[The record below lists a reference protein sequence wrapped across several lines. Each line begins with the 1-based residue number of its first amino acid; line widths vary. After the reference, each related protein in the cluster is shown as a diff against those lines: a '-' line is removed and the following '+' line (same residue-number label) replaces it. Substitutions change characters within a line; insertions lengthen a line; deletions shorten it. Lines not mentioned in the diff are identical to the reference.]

1 MSRTEFLYDAIAQ
14 ELTQAI
20 DQGTYSVGTRM
31 PSLRQLCEQYH
42 VSMTTAQQ
50 VYSVLEDAS
59 LIATRPRSGYYV
71 RSRVRELDTQ
81 PAASQPVDTP
91 RDAPYGQDSIT
102 LYEDFYADNI
112 YQFGSIGSPSE
123 ELIPDRILARHIT
136 KAVKE
141 YPSQSCHYDTPM
153 GNFELR
159 TQIVNRMFDAGCR
172 VNAKNIIIT
181 QGCQGA
187 MALALQAITTK
198 GDTVAVESPIYPGV
212 SQLLCQL
219 ELKVLEIPT
228 HPRDGA
234 DLGAL
239 TRLIKRKANNVKAC
253 ILIPN
258 CQNPLGGVMPEEN
271 KRHLVKI
278 LSNANIPLIED
289 DALGDLIYKRPRP
302 KAAKSYDED
311 GNILYCSS
319 FSKVLGP
326 GHRIGWIE
334 PGRFYE
340 KVIRNKAVS
349 SVMTPP
355 YIQHAFT
362 EFLKGGSYIRTVNKA
377 TTVYL
382 ARMTQLRRWVHEYFP
397 KGIRYTNPQGGYF
410 LWIELPKSIDAKMI
424 TTMALKKQ
432 IGIGLGTLYSPNE
445 LFKNH
450 IRLSCTDSKME
461 RMRIATM
468 TIGSLAHEIL
478 HNSTKELF

>member
-1 MSRTEFLYDAIAQ
+1 MSKSEFLYDAIAQ

-71 RSRVRELDTQ
+71 RSRIREFDTQ
-81 PAASQPVDTP
+81 PAASQPIDTP
-91 RDAPYGQDSIT
+91 RDAPYSQDSIS
-102 LYEDFYADNI
+102 LYEDFYAENI
-112 YQFGSIGSPSE
+112 YQFGAIGSPAE
-123 ELIPDRILARHIT
+123 ELIPDRTIARHVT
-136 KAVKE
+136 KALKE
-141 YPSQSCHYDTPM
+141 FPSQSCQYATPM
-153 GNFELR
+153 GDLELR
-159 TQIVNRMFDAGCR
+159 QQIVSRMYDAGCR
-172 VNAKNIIIT
+172 VNAENIIIT

-187 MALALQAITTK
+187 LALALQAITTK

-212 SQLLCQL
+212 GQLLCQL

-239 TRLIKRKANNVKAC
+239 TRLIKRQTNNVKAC
-253 ILIPN
+253 LLIPN
-258 CQNPLGGVMPEEN
+258 CQNPLGGIMPEEN
-271 KRHLVKI
+271 KRHLIKI
-278 LSNANIPLIED
+278 LSNAGIPLIED
-289 DALGDLIYKRPRP
+289 DAMGDLIYKRPRP
-302 KAAKSYDED
+302 KAAKSYDDE
-311 GNILYCSS
+311 GNVLYCSS

-334 PGRFYE
+334 PGRYYE

-349 SVMTPP
+349 TLMNPS
-355 YIQHAFT
+355 YIQHAFK

-382 ARMTQLRRWVHEYFP
+382 ARMTQLRRWVYEYFP

-410 LWIELPKSIDAKMI
+410 LWIELPKSVDAKML
-424 TTMALKKQ
+424 TTMALKKK
-432 IGIGLGTLYSPNE
+432 IGIGLGSWFSPNE
-445 LFKNH
+445 LYTNH
-450 IRLSCTDSKME
+450 IRLCCTDSKME
-461 RMRIATM
+461 RMRIATQALGM
-468 TIGSLAHEIL
+468 MAHEIMQ
-478 HNSTKELF
+478 KGDPK

>member
-1 MSRTEFLYDAIAQ
+1 MSKSEFLYDAIAQ

-71 RSRVRELDTQ
+71 RSRAKEFDTQ
-81 PAASQPVDTP
+81 PAASQPIDTP
-91 RDAPYGQDSIT
+91 MDAPYRQDSVS

-112 YQFGSIGSPSE
+112 YQFGAIGSPAE
-123 ELIPDRILARHIT
+123 ELIPDRTIARHIT
-136 KAVKE
+136 KALKE
-141 YPSQSCHYDTPM
+141 FPSQSCQYDTPM
-153 GNFELR
+153 GNLELR
-159 TQIVNRMFDAGCR
+159 QQIVNRMYDAGCR
-172 VNAKNIIIT
+172 AKAENIIIT

-187 MALALQAITTK
+187 LALALQAITTK

-212 SQLLCQL
+212 GQLLCQL

-239 TRLIKRKANNVKAC
+239 TRLIKRQTNNVKAC

-258 CQNPLGGVMPEEN
+258 CQNPLGGSMPEEN
-271 KRHLVKI
+271 KRHLIKI
-278 LSNANIPLIED
+278 LSNAGIPLIED
-289 DALGDLIYKRPRP
+289 DAMGDLIYKRPRP
-302 KAAKSYDED
+302 KAAKSYDSE
-311 GNILYCSS
+311 GNVLYCSS

-334 PGRFYE
+334 PGKYYD

-349 SVMTPP
+349 TLMNPS
-355 YIQHAFT
+355 YIQHAFK
-362 EFLKGGSYIRTVNKA
+362 EFLKAGSYIRTVNKA

-382 ARMTQLRRWVHEYFP
+382 ARMTQLRRWVYEYFP

-410 LWIELPKSIDAKMI
+410 LWIELPSSVDAKML
-424 TTMALKKQ
+424 TTMALKKK
-432 IGIGLGTLYSPNE
+432 IGIGLGSWFSPNE
-445 LFKNH
+445 LYTNH
-450 IRLSCTDSKME
+450 IRLCCTDSKME
-461 RMRIATM
+461 RMRIATQALGM
-468 TIGSLAHEIL
+468 MAHEIL
-478 HNSTKELF
+478 QQGRPK

>member
-1 MSRTEFLYDAIAQ
+1 MSKSEFLYDAIAQ

-71 RSRVRELDTQ
+71 RSRAREFDTQ
-81 PAASQPVDTP
+81 PAASQPIDTP
-91 RDAPYGQDSIT
+91 YDAPYSKDAIT
-102 LYEDFYADNI
+102 SYEEFYSDDI

-141 YPSQSCHYDTPM
+141 FPSQSCQYDSPM
-153 GNFELR
+153 GDLELR
-159 TQIVNRMFDAGCR
+159 KQIVLRMYDAGCR
-172 VNAKNIIIT
+172 VNAENIIIT

-187 MALALQAITTK
+187 LALALQAITTK

-212 SQLLCQL
+212 SQLLFQL

-239 TRLIKRKANNVKAC
+239 TRLIKRQTNNVKAC

-258 CQNPLGGVMPEEN
+258 CQNPLGGIMPEEN
-271 KRHLVKI
+271 KRHLIKI
-278 LSNANIPLIED
+278 LSNAGIPLIED
-289 DALGDLIYKRPRP
+289 DAMGDLIYKRPRP

-311 GNILYCSS
+311 GNVIYCSS

-334 PGRFYE
+334 PGKYYD
-340 KVIRNKAVS
+340 KVIYNKAVS
-349 SVMTPP
+349 SLMTPP

-382 ARMTQLRRWVHEYFP
+382 ARMTQLRRWVYEYFP

-410 LWIELPKSIDAKMI
+410 LWIELPKSIDAKML
-424 TTMALKKQ
+424 TTMALKKS
-432 IGIGLGTLYSPNE
+432 IGIGLGTLYSPSE
-445 LFKNH
+445 LYRNH

-461 RMRIATM
+461 RMRIATQTLGM
-468 TIGSLAHEIL
+468 MAHE
-478 HNSTKELF
+478 LFHREVLE

>member
-1 MSRTEFLYDAIAQ
+1 MSRSEFLYDAIAQ

-20 DQGTYSVGTRM
+20 DHGTYSVGTRM

-71 RSRVRELDTQ
+71 RSRTREFDTQ
-81 PAASQPVDTP
+81 PAASQPIDTP
-91 RDAPYGQDSIT
+91 RDALYSKDSIT
-102 LYEDFYADNI
+102 LYEDYYADNI

-123 ELIPDRILARHIT
+123 ELIPDRIIARHIT

-141 YPSQSCHYDTPM
+141 YPSESCQYDTPM
-153 GNFELR
+153 GNIELR
-159 TQIVNRMFDAGCR
+159 KQIVQRMFDSGCK
-172 VNAKNIIIT
+172 VNVENIIIT

-187 MALALQAITTK
+187 IALALQAITTK

-212 SQLLCQL
+212 NQLLCQL

-239 TRLIKRKANNVKAC
+239 SRLIKRQTNNVKAC

-258 CQNPLGGVMPEEN
+258 CQNPLGGIMPEEN
-271 KRHLVKI
+271 KRHLIKI
-278 LSNANIPLIED
+278 LANANIPLIED
-289 DALGDLIYKRPRP
+289 DAMGDLIYKKPRP

-311 GNILYCSS
+311 GNVLYCSS

-334 PGRFYE
+334 PGKFYE
-340 KVIRNKAVS
+340 KVIYNKAVS
-349 SVMTPP
+349 SLMTPP

-382 ARMTQLRRWVHEYFP
+382 ARMTQLRRWVYEYFP

-410 LWIELPKSIDAKMI
+410 LWIELPKSIDAKML
-424 TTMALKKQ
+424 TTMALKRK
-432 IGIGLGTLYSPNE
+432 IGIGLGSLFSSSE

-450 IRLSCTDSKME
+450 VRLSCTDSKME
-461 RMRIATM
+461 RMRIATQALGGM
-468 TIGSLAHEIL
+468 AYEIL
-478 HNSTKELF
+478 HKETAE

>member
-1 MSRTEFLYDAIAQ
+1 MSRSEFLYDAIAQ

-20 DQGTYSVGTRM
+20 DQGTYGVGTRM
-31 PSLRQLCEQYH
+31 PSLRQLCVQYH

-71 RSRVRELDTQ
+71 RSRAREFDTQ
-81 PAASQPVDTP
+81 PAASQPIDTP
-91 RDAPYGQDSIT
+91 LDAPYSNESISH
-102 LYEDFYADNI
+102 YEDFYADNI
-112 YQFGSIGSPSE
+112 YQFGSIGSPAE
-123 ELIPDRILARHIT
+123 ELIPDRIIGRHIT

-141 YPSQSCHYDTPM
+141 FPSQSCQYDTPM
-153 GNFELR
+153 GDLELR
-159 TQIVNRMFDAGCR
+159 KQIVLRMYDAGCL
-172 VNAKNIIIT
+172 VNAENIIIT

-187 MALALQAITTK
+187 LALALQAITTK

-212 SQLLCQL
+212 SQLLAQL

-239 TRLIKRKANNVKAC
+239 TRLIRRQTNNVKAC

-258 CQNPLGGVMPEEN
+258 CQNPLGGSMPEEN
-271 KRHLVKI
+271 KRHLIKI
-278 LSNANIPLIED
+278 LANANIPLIED
-289 DALGDLIYKRPRP
+289 DAMGDLNYKRPRP
-302 KAAKSYDED
+302 KAAKSYDEE
-311 GNILYCSS
+311 GNVLYCSS

-334 PGRFYE
+334 PGKFYN
-340 KVIRNKAVS
+340 KVIYNKAVS
-349 SVMTPP
+349 SLMTPP

-382 ARMTQLRRWVHEYFP
+382 ARMTQLRRWVFEYFP

-410 LWIELPKSIDAKMI
+410 LWIELPKSVDAKML
-424 TTMALKKQ
+424 TTMALKKK
-432 IGIGLGTLYSPNE
+432 IGIGLGSLFSPSALYT
-445 LFKNH
+445 NH

-461 RMRIATM
+461 RMRIATQTLGIM
-468 TIGSLAHEIL
+468 AQEIML
-478 HNSTKELF
+478 KGITD